1 MTETINQ
8 SEIYYDLAGEG
19 SRRVLLLH
27 GWGCDH
33 SLMKPVA
40 DSLKNDFRILMPD
53 FPGHGQSPEP
63 PEPWGVSDYAGQIF
77 ELMHQ
82 LDFVPSAVIA
92 HSFGCRVAAM
102 LAAVHP
108 DLFSKIVFTGAA
120 GIRPKAS
127 AGSEERQSRYKSLKK
142 AAGFVQHLPG
152 LHSLGDRLQEN
163 LVQKYGSRDYAAL
176 SPEMRKTFVKIV
188 NEDLTPLYPQIR
200 QSTLLLWGD
209 EDRETPVWMGEK
221 MKELIPDAGLVF
233 LEGGT
238 HFAYLEQIQRFNT
251 IVKHFLTEA

>member
-63 PEPWGVSDYAGQIF
+63 PEPWGVSDYAGQIV

-92 HSFGCRVAAM
+92 HSFGSLNLNRVEAQHETTNPASG
-102 LAAVHP
+102 AV
-108 DLFSKIVFTGAA
+108 
-120 GIRPKAS
+120 
-127 AGSEERQSRYKSLKK
+127 
-142 AAGFVQHLPG
+142 
-152 LHSLGDRLQEN
+152 
-163 LVQKYGSRDYAAL
+163 
-176 SPEMRKTFVKIV
+176 MRKCGMIREGTLRSRLCNKGRYVDV
-188 NEDLTPLYPQIR
+188 DLYAILRKDY
-200 QSTLLLWGD
+200 
-209 EDRETPVWMGEK
+209 
-221 MKELIPDAGLVF
+221 
-233 LEGGT
+233 
-238 HFAYLEQIQRFNT
+238 QRAKGAKAR
-251 IVKHFLTEA
+251 VSHA